1 MDTHRILFELF
12 VIFVAAKAVGEIFER
27 VGQPPVIGELLVG
40 MALGPHALGVIGD
53 SEAHRT
59 FAELGA
65 VVLLFMVG
73 LDTRLPE
80 VRAVGTRAL
89 AVGSLGVVFPFAFGA
104 AYIAATGHGG
114 EEAAF
119 MGAAMV
125 ATSVG
130 ITARVLSDLGV
141 ITEVESRIIVGAA
154 VVDDVLGLLVLAV
167 VSGFADG
174 DVSVPGIVVICLEA
188 VGFVIV
194 LGLLGVRMVN
204 AAAARIEATRIQR
217 GPLAAALAVC
227 LGLAALA
234 DAVGL
239 AAIIGSFLAGMA
251 FAEVRPRW
259 DLENQVEPVYQ
270 LLVPFFFVVT
280 GARVDIDRLTDPSSL
295 GMVAA
300 ITGLAIAGKLIGC
313 GGAAWG
319 MGRRSVAIV
328 GVGMV
333 PRGEVGIIVASVGLA
348 EGVIGQDLYGVV
360 VAMSIITTLAAPPV
374 LKILF
379 AGRVPA
385 PRMRGGPRTIEMEGI
400 GG

>member
-1 MDTHRILFELF
+1 MDPHHILFELF
-12 VIFVAAKAVGEIFER
+12 VIFVAAKAVGEVFER
-27 VGQPPVIGELLVG
+27 VGQPPVIGELLAG

-53 SEAHRT
+53 GEVLGT
-59 FAELGA
+59 LAELGA

-73 LDTRLPE
+73 LDTRLPD
-80 VRAVGTRAL
+80 VRAVGRRAL
-89 AVGSLGVVFPFAFGA
+89 AVGSFGVVLPFVFGA
-104 AYIAATGHGG
+104 AYVVRTGHGG
-114 EEAAF
+114 AEAAF

-141 ITEVESRIIVGAA
+141 VSEVESRIIIGAA

-167 VSGFADG
+167 VSGLAG
-174 DVSVPGIVVICLEA
+174 NGLSLPAMVVLCVEA
-188 VGFVIV
+188 VGFVVV
-194 LGLLGVRMVN
+194 LGLLGVRMIN
-204 AAAARIEATRIQR
+204 AAAAHIEATRIQR
-217 GPLAAALAVC
+217 GPLAVAIAVC

-234 DAVGL
+234 DSIGL
-239 AAIIGSFLAGMA
+239 AAIIGAFLAGMA

-280 GARVDIDRLTDPSSL
+280 GARVDVGTLTDPSSL
-295 GMVAA
+295 GVVAA

-319 MGRRSVAIV
+319 MSRRSVAII

-360 VAMSIITTLAAPPV
+360 VAMSILTTLGAPPV
-374 LKILF
+374 LRPLF
-379 AGRVPA
+379 SGRALPRPRPA
-385 PRMRGGPRTIEMEGI
+385 SL
-400 GG
+400 

>member
-1 MDTHRILFELF
+1 
-12 VIFVAAKAVGEIFER
+12 
-27 VGQPPVIGELLVG
+27 
-40 MALGPHALGVIGD
+40 
-53 SEAHRT
+53 
-59 FAELGA
+59 
-65 VVLLFMVG
+65 
-73 LDTRLPE
+73 
-80 VRAVGTRAL
+80 
-89 AVGSLGVVFPFAFGA
+89 
-104 AYIAATGHGG
+104 
-114 EEAAF
+114 

-141 ITEVESRIIVGAA
+141 VTEVESRIILGAA

-167 VSGFADG
+167 VSGPADG
-174 DVSVPGIVVICLEA
+174 GLSVPAIAVLCVEA
-188 VGFVIV
+188 VGFVVV

-204 AAAARIEATRIQR
+204 AAAARIEATRIAR
-217 GPLAAALAVC
+217 GPLAAAIAVC

-234 DAVGL
+234 DTVGL
-239 AAIIGSFLAGMA
+239 AAIIGAFLAGMA

-280 GARVDIDRLTDPSSL
+280 GARVDVGTLTDPANL
-295 GMVAA
+295 GTVAA
-300 ITGLAIAGKLIGC
+300 ITALAVAGKLLGC

-319 MGRRSVAIV
+319 MGRRSVAII

-333 PRGEVGIIVASVGLA
+333 PRGEVGIIVASVGLS

-360 VAMSIITTLAAPPV
+360 VAMSILTTLGAPLV
-374 LKILF
+374 LKPLF
-379 AGRVPA
+379 AARTA
-385 PRMRGGPRTIEMEGI
+385 PRPRRRDRQLPRTTEMEGI

>member
-1 MDTHRILFELF
+1 
-12 VIFVAAKAVGEIFER
+12 
-27 VGQPPVIGELLVG
+27 
-40 MALGPHALGVIGD
+40 
-53 SEAHRT
+53 
-59 FAELGA
+59 
-65 VVLLFMVG
+65 
-73 LDTRLPE
+73 
-80 VRAVGTRAL
+80 
-89 AVGSLGVVFPFAFGA
+89 
-104 AYIAATGHGG
+104 
-114 EEAAF
+114 
-119 MGAAMV
+119 
-125 ATSVG
+125 G

-141 ITEVESRIIVGAA
+141 VSAVESRIIIGAA

-174 DVSVPGIVVICLEA
+174 DVSVPGIVVISLEA
-188 VGFVIV
+188 VGFVVV

-280 GARVDIDRLTDPSSL
+280 GARVDIGRLTDPSSL

-300 ITGLAIAGKLIGC
+300 VTGLAIVGKLIGC

-348 EGVIGQDLYGVV
+348 EGVIGQELYGVV

-374 LKILF
+374 LKALF
-379 AGRVPA
+379 SGRVAA
-385 PRMRGGPRTIEMEGI
+385 PRIRTGPRTAEMEGI